1 MSQPTPTT
9 TTPPGPP
16 SLGAPGHAPTE
27 VPIGRSVPAV
37 LASIVVAAI
46 LSDLAV
52 QTRAGGVAACATIVV
67 LCVSLVR
74 AGWVVRRGG
83 RVLLGGAA
91 VLSTLLV
98 LRVSPWLVVLD
109 LVTIAVMMSLG
120 CSAERGGR
128 PFDTRFATV
137 TRRLGETAG
146 AVAIALGP
154 LGRATASASR
164 RHHDRTGGTGRALV
178 RGLLIA
184 VPIMVVLGV
193 NLASADAVFAS
204 LFEVDLQLD
213 RWVGHLVVLALA
225 AWLAAG
231 WFVQAGRPPVSHP
244 PRALSI
250 GAVEA
255 TVVMVGLTALYAVF
269 AATQLLVARRG
280 PEYVVATTGLTYAD
294 YARSGFFQLLW
305 VAGATALVLLVL
317 RAVVVPSG
325 TGAARCI
332 SIAGTVAA
340 ALTLVVVHAAIGRLD
355 LYESAFGLT
364 LLRYASSAVAWWL
377 GGVFVVIGAWFA
389 LGRRSARDWLPT
401 ALGLL
406 TLATVVG
413 LNVANPEATV
423 MRHNLTRAAEGAEFD
438 ADYALRLSDDA
449 VPVLVDGLGALP
461 PEQVDLL
468 SSELCTDRGPVRW
481 TFPERAAAD
490 ALDGLCR

>member
-1 MSQPTPTT
+1 MSHPGPTT
-9 TTPPGPP
+9 TTAPRPPALGRPGP
-16 SLGAPGHAPTE
+16 APTGI
-27 VPIGRSVPAV
+27 PIGRSVPLV

-52 QTRAGGVAACATIVV
+52 QTRAGGAAACATIVV
-67 LCVSLVR
+67 LCLSLVR

-91 VLSTLLV
+91 LLSTLLV
-98 LRVSPWLVVLD
+98 LRVSPWLTLLD
-109 LVTIAVMMSLG
+109 LATIAVMMALG

-137 TRRLGETAG
+137 TQRLGGTAG
-146 AVAIALGP
+146 SVVVALGP
-154 LGRATASASR
+154 LTRATRSVT
-164 RHHDRTGGTGRALV
+164 TGHQERSGTGRALI

-184 VPIMVVLGV
+184 APITIVLGV

-204 LFEVDLQLD
+204 LFHVDLQLD
-213 RWVGHLVVLALA
+213 RWVGHLVVLGLA

-269 AATQLLVARRG
+269 AATQLLVASRG

-317 RAVVVPSG
+317 RAVVVPEG

-340 ALTLVVVHAAIGRLD
+340 ALTLVVVRAAIARLD

-377 GGVFVVIGAWFA
+377 GAVFVVLGAWFA
-389 LGRRSARDWLPT
+389 LGRRSTRDWLPT
-401 ALGLL
+401 ALGLV

-413 LNVANPEATV
+413 LNLANPEATV
-423 MRHNLTRAAEGAEFD
+423 VHHNLARAADGEEFD
-438 ADYALRLSDDA
+438 AEYALRLSDDA
-449 VPVLVDGLGALP
+449 LPALVEGLDALP
-461 PEQVDLL
+461 SGQAEMLE
-468 SSELCTDRGPVRW
+468 SELCGEHRGPVRW
-481 TFPERAAAD
+481 TLPERAAAA
-490 ALDGLCR
+490 ALDGRCR